1 MDYATRQAILH
12 LYVKVCLCFALKF
25 LLPRIFRHISAV
37 GTWIKDWRAT
47 NRHKKQISRRL
58 AVVGTDP
65 ITGLTIGVCD
75 DECGSRVTLT
85 NLRKREKEVFPRS
98 CEHCYC
104 CGRLLPGSYE
114 KGCVIHYAPMNEER
128 FYCPDVDYTWT
139 ELFQETIRLVGKQKE
154 ISDFF
159 WKFTSELTEDY
170 PWELPSAL
178 AAVILQTPDSS
189 K

>member
-1 MDYATRQAILH
+1 
-12 LYVKVCLCFALKF
+12 
-25 LLPRIFRHISAV
+25 
-37 GTWIKDWRAT
+37 
-47 NRHKKQISRRL
+47 
-58 AVVGTDP
+58 
-65 ITGLTIGVCD
+65 
-75 DECGSRVTLT
+75 
-85 NLRKREKEVFPRS
+85 
-98 CEHCYC
+98 
-104 CGRLLPGSYE
+104 
-114 KGCVIHYAPMNEER
+114 MNEER

>member
-12 LYVKVCLCFALKF
+12 LYVTVCVCFALKF
-25 LLPRIFRHISAV
+25 LFAGTLRHISTI
-37 GTWIKDWRAT
+37 GTWVSNRRAT
-47 NRHKKQISRRL
+47 NRHKKKISRGVS
-58 AVVGTDP
+58 VVGTDP
-65 ITGLTIGVCD
+65 KTGLTIGVCD
-75 DECGSRVTLT
+75 EECGSRVTLT
-85 NLRKREKEVFPRS
+85 NLRKRQRDVFPRS

-128 FYCPDVDYTWT
+128 FYCPDWDYAWT

-189 K
+189 R